1 MKRRGPSVVGETA
14 AVVIQGAFG
23 QRAEPPPELLARQQE
38 IWREIVSSEPI
49 DFFGTAAL
57 RNLLKDL
64 CRHREAGEKI
74 SAVIDS
80 FDAAWL
86 RTEDG
91 SKRYYDLLK
100 MRELEVR
107 SASSLATRLRLT
119 NQSRYTPQAASTSSR
134 NSSKGYKPWER
145 AGVK

>member
-1 MKRRGPSVVGETA
+1 MKRRGHGVGETA

-23 QRAEPPPELLARQQE
+23 HRAEPPPELLARQQE
-38 IWREIVSSEPI
+38 IWRAIVASEPI

-57 RNLLKDL
+57 RNMLMDL
-64 CRHREAGEKI
+64 CRHREAAEKI

-91 SKRYYDLLK
+91 SKRYHDLLK

-119 NQSRYTPQAASTSSR
+119 NQSRYTPQAASSNSR
-134 NSSKGYKPWER
+134 NAVKGYKPWEKPGP
-145 AGVK
+145 AS

>member
-1 MKRRGPSVVGETA
+1 MKRRGHSVTNETA

-23 QRAEPPPELLARQQE
+23 QRAEPAPELNARQQD
-38 IWREIVSSEPI
+38 IWREIVASEPI

-57 RNLLKDL
+57 RNMLKDL
-64 CRHREAGEKI
+64 CRHREAAEKV

-80 FDAAWL
+80 FDGAWL

-91 SKRYYDLLK
+91 AKRYHDLLK

-119 NQSRYTPQAASTSSR
+119 NQSRYTPQAASSNAR
-134 NSSKGYKPWER
+134 NKPKGFKPWER
-145 AGVK
+145 AGES

>member
-1 MKRRGPSVVGETA
+1 MKRRGHGVDTTA

-23 QRAEPPPELLARQQE
+23 QRVEPPAELLPRQQE
-38 IWREIVSSEPI
+38 IWRAIVSSEPI

-57 RNLLKDL
+57 RNLLMDL
-64 CRHREAGEKI
+64 CRHREAAEKI

-91 SKRYYDLLK
+91 SKRYYDLLR

-119 NQSRYTPQAASTSSR
+119 NQSRYTPQAASSNSR
-134 NSSKGYKPWER
+134 NASKGFKPWEKPGT
-145 AGVK
+145 AG